1 MAEQKHIDPV
11 LGEVLLRKSALAR
24 RISLRVH
31 PVKGI
36 IVTVPF
42 LVPYRTGL
50 AFLESRREWVLEA
63 QRRQRAREKEMVT
76 DLPEGE
82 SIEHLRKRAKAEL
95 PPRLMTL
102 ADKYGFNPGRIAIK
116 HNISNWGSCSRK
128 GNINLNLNLLRLD
141 KPLQDYVLLHEL
153 CHLTHPN
160 HGPQFHRLLEDL
172 LTAHF
177 IDEGYREYLDT
188 AKKTRARYPLTHVLE
203 KAVKQY
209 RLL

>member
-1 MAEQKHIDPV
+1 MTEKKYIDPV
-11 LGEVLLRKSALAR
+11 LGEVTLRKSLRAR
-24 RISLRVH
+24 GRSLRVH
-31 PVKGI
+31 PLKGI
-36 IVTVPF
+36 MVTVPYW
-42 LVPYRTGL
+42 VPYRTGI
-50 AFLESRREWVLEA
+50 AFLESRREWVLEVQA
-63 QRRQRAREKEMVT
+63 RQREKARGMNAE
-76 DLPEGE
+76 LPEGE
-82 SIEHLRKRAKAEL
+82 TVESLRKRARAEL

-128 GNINLNLNLLRLD
+128 GNINLNLNLLRLER
-141 KPLQDYVLLHEL
+141 PLQDYVLLHEL

-172 LTAHF
+172 LTSHF
-177 IDEGYREYLDT
+177 TDEGYAESLAA

-209 RLL
+209 KLL